1 MVSALAHADEQLVDE
16 FSKAASI
23 LDLKIKPLDH
33 KKLEGG
39 VFYLLSVFTDVFSVH
54 KWPQA
59 LRSCLK
65 ETVLN
70 K

>member
-39 VFYLLSVFTDVFSVH
+39 VFYLLSCLQCAQMTIGSEVLSERNSV
-54 KWPQA
+54 K
-59 LRSCLK
+59 
-65 ETVLN
+65 
-70 K
+70 